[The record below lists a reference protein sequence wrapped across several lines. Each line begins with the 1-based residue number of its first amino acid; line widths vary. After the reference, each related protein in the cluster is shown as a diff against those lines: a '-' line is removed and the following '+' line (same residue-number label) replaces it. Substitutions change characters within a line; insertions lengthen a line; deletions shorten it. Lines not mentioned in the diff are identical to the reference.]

1 MYAME
6 GGAKFSCALDE
17 LEKRKERVKC
27 SSASSSSTSTSTS
40 TSTNSNTNGD
50 DGSKPGGGLIMHD
63 DRRLPPDNP
72 TTQTSRLE
80 SVSTEIIANRAS
92 TLQFWH
98 NNKRKKKK
106 IEKKKEEEE
115 EEEEVQRFSDSGH
128 NCDRLAETLETGFN
142 YKAAAGN
149 SSNGSSK

>member
-1 MYAME
+1 
-6 GGAKFSCALDE
+6 
-17 LEKRKERVKC
+17 
-27 SSASSSSTSTSTS
+27 
-40 TSTNSNTNGD
+40 
-50 DGSKPGGGLIMHD
+50 MHD

-80 SVSTEIIANRAS
+80 SVSTEIIASRIISFLGRTRLYLFHLELDNFPISSIIEEIVKYIGDILKQTERA
-92 TLQFWH
+92 LCNFGIIIKQ
-98 NNKRKKKK
+98 KKKK
-106 IEKKKEEEE
+106 EQKKEK
-115 EEEEVQRFSDSGH
+115 EEVQRFSDSGH